1 MNYYVV
7 LLRILHI
14 GAGAYWVGSTLLL
27 TMVITPALKETEAS
41 GQKFVDFLIKKK
53 RFGTESAGAG
63 GMAGVAGLL
72 LYWRDSGGLTSAW
85 MQSSVGIGFGVGAV
99 LGLIA
104 FIFGVLTDRKLKAL
118 WCNSGSNS
126 KIRLLT
132 SKYRNC
138 RCWENN
144 KARIYILAPQRF
156 PWHCGLWPLRAISF
170 SKYCFVAV
178 FDVGEDEK
186 IIHLLNS
193 EQIPTPAPTTWSDLH
208 SKLLCTLNHLF
219 VSVFRSGSDSK
230 LLPSKK
236 AVSLHQLI
244 R

>member
-104 FIFGVLTDRKLKAL
+104 FIFGVLTDRKLKAMVQLREQFQDTPSDEQRTQLQMLGKQQSTYLYICAATLSLAL
-118 WCNSGSNS
+118 WIMAS
-126 KIRLLT
+126 
-132 SKYRNC
+132 
-138 RCWENN
+138 
-144 KARIYILAPQRF
+144 ARY
-156 PWHCGLWPLRAISF
+156 
-170 SKYCFVAV
+170 FV
-178 FDVGEDEK
+178 F
-186 IIHLLNS
+186 
-193 EQIPTPAPTTWSDLH
+193 
-208 SKLLCTLNHLF
+208 
-219 VSVFRSGSDSK
+219 
-230 LLPSKK
+230 
-236 AVSLHQLI
+236 
-244 R
+244 